1 MRDEQNNFIDLF
13 SLMLHASVAEKL
25 RLNPT
30 EVLQIARQN
39 LARWLKNEN
48 SALREWQEILD
59 NQTPEEIIKI
69 ITQDTD
75 EGQRLRSS
83 SPFVGVL
90 SESERER
97 IWSECAE
104 IRPILNWFDKLKRL
118 HQMKSRLSLARKRCI

>member
-1 MRDEQNNFIDLF
+1 
-13 SLMLHASVAEKL
+13 MLHSGVAEKL

-30 EVLQIARQN
+30 EVWQIDRQN
-39 LARWLKNEN
+39 LDRWLQTEN
-48 SALREWQEILD
+48 SALREWQEILE
-59 NQTPEEIIKI
+59 THSPEEIIKI

-90 SESERER
+90 SDAERDK

-104 IRPILNWFDKLKRL
+104 IRPV
-118 HQMKSRLSLARKRCI
+118 